1 MSTEEKE
8 LEVTSTEA
16 PKKPARKPRK
26 PVDPA
31 VWEELKAMQESGE
44 VLTVKI
50 NAAVNAGVIS
60 YVKGV
65 RGFIPA
71 SLLSIAY
78 VEDLNEWV
86 DKSIEVKVITV
97 DPEEKRLVLSG
108 KAVEQE
114 KAAAERAAKMDAV
127 NVGDIYDGKV
137 ERITSFGAFVGFA
150 DDLSGL
156 VHISQMANKHIESPN
171 EVVKVGDEV
180 KADLFEAGDI
190 VDVTGTSKG
199 HGFQGNIKRW
209 GQSRGPMAHGSRYHR
224 RPGSMGVIINRVMKG
239 KMLPGRMGGKRV
251 TIQNLDIVKADM
263 ENGVL
268 LIKGNVPGANKSYVT
283 IKSTVK

>member
-150 DDLSGL
+150 DDYPVLFTSLRWLTSISNPRTKLSKSVTKL
-156 VHISQMANKHIESPN
+156 RLRLSARKMARS
-171 EVVKVGDEV
+171 
-180 KADLFEAGDI
+180 ASA
-190 VDVTGTSKG
+190 
-199 HGFQGNIKRW
+199 
-209 GQSRGPMAHGSRYHR
+209 
-224 RPGSMGVIINRVMKG
+224 
-239 KMLPGRMGGKRV
+239 
-251 TIQNLDIVKADM
+251 
-263 ENGVL
+263 
-268 LIKGNVPGANKSYVT
+268 
-283 IKSTVK
+283 

>member
-31 VWEELKAMQESGE
+31 VWEELKASLESGE
-44 VLTVKI
+44 IMSVKI
-50 NAAVNAGVIS
+50 NAAVNKGVVA
-60 YVKGV
+60 YVKGI

-86 DKSIEVKVITV
+86 GKTVDVKAITV
-97 DPEEKRLVLSG
+97 DQEGKRLVLSA

-114 KAAAERAAKMDAV
+114 KVAAAKAEKLAAV
-127 NVGDIYDGKV
+127 EVGQVYDGKV
-137 ERITSFGAFVGFA
+137 ERIATFGAFVGFN
-150 DDLSGL
+150 DGLSGL
-156 VHISQMANKHIESPN
+156 VHISQMANKRIETPE

-180 KADLFEAGDI
+180 KVKVIKNENGKISLSMKQALSDAEPVAPRPRREKEPVFDYKEEGKATTNL
-190 VDVTGTSKG
+190 GTLLA
-199 HGFQGNIKRW
+199 NIK
-209 GQSRGPMAHGSRYHR
+209 
-224 RPGSMGVIINRVMKG
+224 
-239 KMLPGRMGGKRV
+239 
-251 TIQNLDIVKADM
+251 LD
-263 ENGVL
+263 
-268 LIKGNVPGANKSYVT
+268 
-283 IKSTVK
+283 

>member
-180 KADLFEAGDI
+180 KVIGKKDGKISLSMKAALDADAEVVDNREPAFNYKEEGQAATSLASLLAG
-190 VDVTGTSKG
+190 
-199 HGFQGNIKRW
+199 IK
-209 GQSRGPMAHGSRYHR
+209 
-224 RPGSMGVIINRVMKG
+224 
-239 KMLPGRMGGKRV
+239 
-251 TIQNLDIVKADM
+251 LD
-263 ENGVL
+263 
-268 LIKGNVPGANKSYVT
+268 
-283 IKSTVK
+283 

>member
-114 KAAAERAAKMDAV
+114 AAERAAKMDAV

-180 KADLFEAGDI
+180 KVKVIGKKDGKISLSMKAALDADAEVVDNREPAFNYKEEGQAATSLASLLAG
-190 VDVTGTSKG
+190 
-199 HGFQGNIKRW
+199 IK
-209 GQSRGPMAHGSRYHR
+209 
-224 RPGSMGVIINRVMKG
+224 
-239 KMLPGRMGGKRV
+239 
-251 TIQNLDIVKADM
+251 LD
-263 ENGVL
+263 
-268 LIKGNVPGANKSYVT
+268 
-283 IKSTVK
+283 

>member
-97 DPEEKRLVLSG
+97 
-108 KAVEQE
+108 EQE

-180 KADLFEAGDI
+180 KVKVIGKKDGKISLSMKAALDADAEVVDNREPAFNYKEEGQAATSLASLLAG
-190 VDVTGTSKG
+190 
-199 HGFQGNIKRW
+199 IK
-209 GQSRGPMAHGSRYHR
+209 
-224 RPGSMGVIINRVMKG
+224 
-239 KMLPGRMGGKRV
+239 
-251 TIQNLDIVKADM
+251 LD
-263 ENGVL
+263 
-268 LIKGNVPGANKSYVT
+268 
-283 IKSTVK
+283 

>member
-1 MSTEEKE
+1 MFAD
-8 LEVTSTEA
+8 LF
-16 PKKPARKPRK
+16 P
-26 PVDPA
+26 
-31 VWEELKAMQESGE
+31 
-44 VLTVKI
+44 
-50 NAAVNAGVIS
+50 
-60 YVKGV
+60 
-65 RGFIPA
+65 F
-71 SLLSIAY
+71 LLSIAY

-180 KADLFEAGDI
+180 KVKVIGKKDGKISLSMKAALDADAEVVDNREPAFNYKEEGQAATSLASLLAG
-190 VDVTGTSKG
+190 
-199 HGFQGNIKRW
+199 IK
-209 GQSRGPMAHGSRYHR
+209 
-224 RPGSMGVIINRVMKG
+224 
-239 KMLPGRMGGKRV
+239 
-251 TIQNLDIVKADM
+251 LD
-263 ENGVL
+263 
-268 LIKGNVPGANKSYVT
+268 
-283 IKSTVK
+283 

>member
-31 VWEELKAMQESGE
+31 VWEELKAAAESGE
-44 VLTVKI
+44 VMTVKI

-60 YVKGV
+60 YVKGI

-97 DPEEKRLVLSG
+97 EPENKRLVLSG
-108 KAVEQE
+108 KAVELDKAAEE
-114 KAAAERAAKMDAV
+114 KAAKIAAV
-127 NVGDIYDGKV
+127 NIGDIYDGKV

-150 DDLSGL
+150 DGLSGL
-156 VHISQMANKHIESPN
+156 VHISQMANKRIESPN

-180 KADLFEAGDI
+180 KVKVIGNKEGKLSLSMKAALETDSAPVRTKEPSFDYKEEGKAT
-190 VDVTGTSKG
+190 TGLAALLA
-199 HGFQGNIKRW
+199 NIK
-209 GQSRGPMAHGSRYHR
+209 
-224 RPGSMGVIINRVMKG
+224 
-239 KMLPGRMGGKRV
+239 
-251 TIQNLDIVKADM
+251 LD
-263 ENGVL
+263 
-268 LIKGNVPGANKSYVT
+268 
-283 IKSTVK
+283 

>member
-86 DKSIEVKVITV
+86 DKSIEVKVI
-97 DPEEKRLVLSG
+97 LSG

-180 KADLFEAGDI
+180 KVKVIGKKDGKISLSMKAALDADAEVVDNREPAFNYKEEGQAATSLASLLAG
-190 VDVTGTSKG
+190 
-199 HGFQGNIKRW
+199 IK
-209 GQSRGPMAHGSRYHR
+209 
-224 RPGSMGVIINRVMKG
+224 
-239 KMLPGRMGGKRV
+239 
-251 TIQNLDIVKADM
+251 LD
-263 ENGVL
+263 
-268 LIKGNVPGANKSYVT
+268 
-283 IKSTVK
+283 

>member
-127 NVGDIYDGKV
+127 NVGAIFLADNLNLN
-137 ERITSFGAFVGFA
+137 FVTDFDNFVRGF
-150 DDLSGL
+150 DML
-156 VHISQMANKHIESPN
+156 VSHLRDVNK
-171 EVVKVGDEV
+171 
-180 KADLFEAGDI
+180 
-190 VDVTGTSKG
+190 TG
-199 HGFQGNIKRW
+199 
-209 GQSRGPMAHGSRYHR
+209 
-224 RPGSMGVIINRVMKG
+224 
-239 KMLPGRMGGKRV
+239 
-251 TIQNLDIVKADM
+251 
-263 ENGVL
+263 
-268 LIKGNVPGANKSYVT
+268 
-283 IKSTVK
+283 

>member
-97 DPEEKRLVLSG
+97 EPEEKRLVLSG
-108 KAVEQE
+108 KAVEQD
-114 KAAAERAAKMDAV
+114 KAAEARAAKIDAV

-137 ERITSFGAFVGFA
+137 
-150 DDLSGL
+150 

-180 KADLFEAGDI
+180 KVKVIGKKDGKISLSMKAALDADAEVVDNREPAFNYKEEGQAATSLASLLAG
-190 VDVTGTSKG
+190 
-199 HGFQGNIKRW
+199 IK
-209 GQSRGPMAHGSRYHR
+209 
-224 RPGSMGVIINRVMKG
+224 
-239 KMLPGRMGGKRV
+239 
-251 TIQNLDIVKADM
+251 LD
-263 ENGVL
+263 
-268 LIKGNVPGANKSYVT
+268 
-283 IKSTVK
+283 

>member
-137 ERITSFGAFVGFA
+137 ERITSFVGFA

-180 KADLFEAGDI
+180 KVKVIGKKDGKISLSMKAALDADAEVVDNREPAFNYKEEGQAATSLASLLAG
-190 VDVTGTSKG
+190 
-199 HGFQGNIKRW
+199 IK
-209 GQSRGPMAHGSRYHR
+209 
-224 RPGSMGVIINRVMKG
+224 
-239 KMLPGRMGGKRV
+239 
-251 TIQNLDIVKADM
+251 LD
-263 ENGVL
+263 
-268 LIKGNVPGANKSYVT
+268 
-283 IKSTVK
+283 

>member
-180 KADLFEAGDI
+180 KVKVIGKKDGKISLSMKAALDADAEVVDNREPAFNYKEEGQAATSLASLLAGIKLDSSLLSLECNARIIRI
-190 VDVTGTSKG
+190 VDSGI
-199 HGFQGNIKRW
+199 FYI
-209 GQSRGPMAHGSRYHR
+209 
-224 RPGSMGVIINRVMKG
+224 MKEG
-239 KMLPGRMGGKRV
+239 
-251 TIQNLDIVKADM
+251 
-263 ENGVL
+263 L
-268 LIKGNVPGANKSYVT
+268 LFKKQPFFHHIFN
-283 IKSTVK
+283 

>member
-16 PKKPARKPRK
+16 PKKPARRPRK

-31 VWEELKAMQESGE
+31 VWEELKASAESGE

-60 YVKGV
+60 YVKGI

-97 DPEEKRLVLSG
+97 EPENKRLVLSG
-108 KAVEQE
+108 KAVELE
-114 KAAAERAAKMDAV
+114 KAAEEKAAKIAAV
-127 NVGDIYDGKV
+127 TVGDIYDGKV

-150 DDLSGL
+150 DGLSGL

-171 EVVKVGDEV
+171 EVVKVGDDV
-180 KADLFEAGDI
+180 KVKVIGNKDGKISLSMKAALDSDSEPVRTKEPAFDYKEEGKAT
-190 VDVTGTSKG
+190 TGLASLLA
-199 HGFQGNIKRW
+199 NIK
-209 GQSRGPMAHGSRYHR
+209 
-224 RPGSMGVIINRVMKG
+224 
-239 KMLPGRMGGKRV
+239 
-251 TIQNLDIVKADM
+251 LD
-263 ENGVL
+263 
-268 LIKGNVPGANKSYVT
+268 
-283 IKSTVK
+283 

>member
-1 MSTEEKE
+1 
-8 LEVTSTEA
+8 
-16 PKKPARKPRK
+16 
-26 PVDPA
+26 
-31 VWEELKAMQESGE
+31 MQEIGD
-44 VLTVKI
+44 VLTVKFY
-50 NAAVNAGVIS
+50 AAFNSCVFS

-86 DKSIEVKVITV
+86 GKSIEVKVITV

-150 DDLSGL
+150 DGLSGL

-171 EVVKVGDEV
+171 DVVKVGDEV
-180 KADLFEAGDI
+180 KVKGIGKKDGKISLSMKAALDADAEVVDNREPAFYYKEEWQAATSLASLLAG
-190 VDVTGTSKG
+190 
-199 HGFQGNIKRW
+199 IK
-209 GQSRGPMAHGSRYHR
+209 
-224 RPGSMGVIINRVMKG
+224 
-239 KMLPGRMGGKRV
+239 
-251 TIQNLDIVKADM
+251 LD
-263 ENGVL
+263 
-268 LIKGNVPGANKSYVT
+268 
-283 IKSTVK
+283 

>member
-180 KADLFEAGDI
+180 KVKVIGKKDGKISLSMKALEEVAPEEDTNGEETVSYKDEGDATTGFGALLAGL
-190 VDVTGTSKG
+190 K
-199 HGFQGNIKRW
+199 
-209 GQSRGPMAHGSRYHR
+209 
-224 RPGSMGVIINRVMKG
+224 
-239 KMLPGRMGGKRV
+239 L
-251 TIQNLDIVKADM
+251 
-263 ENGVL
+263 
-268 LIKGNVPGANKSYVT
+268 
-283 IKSTVK
+283 

>member
-16 PKKPARKPRK
+16 PKKTARKPRK
-26 PVDPA
+26 QVDPA

-44 VLTVKI
+44 VITVKI
-50 NAAVNAGVIS
+50 NTAVNAGVIS
-60 YVKGV
+60 YVKGI

-97 DPEEKRLVLSG
+97 EPENKRLVLSG
-108 KAVEQE
+108 KAVELDKAAEE
-114 KAAAERAAKMDAV
+114 KAAKVAAV
-127 NVGDIYDGKV
+127 TVGDIYDGKV

-150 DDLSGL
+150 DGLSGL
-156 VHISQMANKHIESPN
+156 VHISQMANKRIESPN

-180 KADLFEAGDI
+180 KIKVIGNKEGKISLSMKAALDSDDEPVNTKEPAFNYKEEGKAT
-190 VDVTGTSKG
+190 TGLASLLA
-199 HGFQGNIKRW
+199 NIK
-209 GQSRGPMAHGSRYHR
+209 
-224 RPGSMGVIINRVMKG
+224 
-239 KMLPGRMGGKRV
+239 
-251 TIQNLDIVKADM
+251 LD
-263 ENGVL
+263 
-268 LIKGNVPGANKSYVT
+268 
-283 IKSTVK
+283 